1 MLSEA
6 YQSRELGA
14 PTLSG
19 ASRAAVLLLTLGGEG
34 ATKLL
39 KHFSAEEI
47 RALRQSAALP
57 NSVTPMELDEIV
69 ADFQD
74 AFRAG
79 AAITGLNDE
88 MTKLLRSSLSNE
100 DLAIVFEGEAM
111 PIDESGVPVWQEI
124 EQLGAE
130 ALAKILDREHPQVAA
145 YILQRLKS
153 DLAAVVVAGM
163 APARRNDI
171 MRRMLSSA
179 PPPESIARLIERRCR
194 EAFVSSSN
202 GAERRERYATM
213 AEIVNRMDKAQTE
226 ELLASLETTEP
237 EEAAALRKLLFAFE
251 DVAELSKKG
260 RLVLFDAIQVEQVT
274 LALNGA
280 PQDLRE
286 AVLSALGA
294 RARRMVE
301 AELGRNEPAAADAI
315 QAARRAIAGAALRL
329 AAEGRIDLT
338 EKVEG

>member
-1 MLSEA
+1 M
-6 YQSRELGA
+6 GA

-74 AFRAG
+74 AFRVG
-79 AAITGLNDE
+79 PAITGLDGE
-88 MTKLLRSSLSNE
+88 MTKLLRSSLTRE
-100 DLAIVFEGEAM
+100 ELALVFDGEAM
-111 PIDESGVPVWQEI
+111 PVDEGGVPVWQEI
-124 EQLGAE
+124 EQLGQE
-130 ALAKILDREHPQVAA
+130 ALAKVLDREHPQVAA
-145 YILQRLKS
+145 YILQRVKS
-153 DLAAVVVAGM
+153 DFSATIVAGM
-163 APARRNDI
+163 PATRRNDI

-179 PPPESIARLIERRCR
+179 PPPEAVARLIERRCR
-194 EAFVSSSN
+194 EAFVAASK

-213 AEIVNRMDKAQTE
+213 AEIVNRMEKAQTE
-226 ELLASLETTEP
+226 ELLAALETAEP

-251 DVAELSKKG
+251 DVAGLSRKG

-286 AVLSALGA
+286 AVLSAMGA

-301 AELGRNEPAAADAI
+301 AELGRNEPAAADAV
-315 QAARRAIAGAALRL
+315 QAARRAIAGAALSL
-329 AAEGRIDLT
+329 AAEGRIDLA
-338 EKVEG
+338 EKAEG